1 MKKIL
6 FLIVLFTF
14 LFGCQD
20 ASTKYDNQR
29 YSEAEPA
36 VYDDMEELAMEEA
49 TPTAANKINAPQ
61 QEQKIIK
68 IGHFAFETE
77 SVEKS
82 YAHILQWVRMHKGM
96 IQSDRTNKEY
106 DRIERTLLVRIPSEN
121 FQPLVDSIIKSAKT
135 LDRRDVSKKDVT
147 EEFVDLQARLKAKK
161 KLEERYLQLLSKAR
175 NVKDMLEIERQLAI
189 IREEIE
195 AKQGRL
201 KYLQSQVSMST
212 IHLNFYEMIPL
223 VKAPSQTYISRL
235 WRAAKGGFT
244 GIGDFVIGITYLWP
258 FILIG
263 IFVAFIVRR
272 TIRNRKK

>member
-6 FLIVLFTF
+6 FLFSLLVMSFS
-14 LFGCQD
+14 CQD
-20 ASTKYDNQR
+20 MRKENMPNFEGS
-29 YSEAEPA
+29 PA
-36 VYDDMEELAMEEA
+36 VYDDMEEIVMEEA
-49 TPTAANKINAPQ
+49 REVSYKNTTSSQ
-61 QEQKIIK
+61 QVQKIIK
-68 IGHFAFETE
+68 TGYFTFETQ
-77 SVEKS
+77 SVDQS
-82 YAHILQWVRMHKGM
+82 YASISTWVRTHKGM

-106 DRIERTLLVRIPSEN
+106 DRIHRTLLVRIPSES
-121 FQPLVDSIIKSAKT
+121 FQPMVDSIIKSAKT

-147 EEFVDLQARLKAKK
+147 EEFVDLQARLKAKR

-175 NVKDMLEIERQLAI
+175 NVKDMLEIERQLAN

-212 IHLNFYEMIPL
+212 IHLDFYEMIAT
-223 VKAPSQTYISRL
+223 VKAPSQTYLSRL

-244 GIGDFVIGITYLWP
+244 GIGNFLIGVVYLWP

-263 IFVAFIVRR
+263 IFVVFFIKR
-272 TIRNRKK
+272 TIRKRKNK